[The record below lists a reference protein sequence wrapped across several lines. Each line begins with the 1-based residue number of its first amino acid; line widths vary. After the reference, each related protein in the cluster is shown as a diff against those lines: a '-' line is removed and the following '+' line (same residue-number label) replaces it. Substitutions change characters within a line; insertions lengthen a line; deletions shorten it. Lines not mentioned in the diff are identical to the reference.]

1 MLERFEGV
9 QGLDVA
15 LRVGPVRRQDLVT
28 GRDVPEQ
35 RGRRAGDA
43 AHDLPR
49 RPDAKACAYVGHD
62 DRQQPLR
69 PEPQGDLGKA
79 GMLLGELLLGDHRPA
94 LQGAEVPEDRRRAT
108 EPRPGVMRVQGM
120 AGKRLVGQEQQQGE
134 AVAGRGPACRGHLR
148 PEVHHSAA
156 LTRPEQRHRNEIGH
170 GTAGPPHLGRLE
182 PGRGSGRPT
191 GLQQAQKSGGL
202 LPGQVVR
209 QGGCLI
215 GVAAAG
221 CGVLGGGFE
230 EQFAHP
236 EVCVVGWRGAA
247 LRGVDRRC
255 PQRVRRG
262 CSQRPDMPTALLGV
276 LGPLGRQGAG
286 LRTGFGKT
294 RPARPEL
301 SQPPVLAVDP
311 LAQLPGHGPVP
322 GARRGAAHGGEACGQ
337 GVQFGTARIPVPRPL
352 PVRLRAPEPGRRR
365 TRAAQPPHRVG
376 DHPGQRGIEGR
387 KRPRAGGRAHLAQ
400 PVLSE
405 YMI

>member
-1 MLERFEGV
+1 M
-9 QGLDVA
+9 
-15 LRVGPVRRQDLVT
+15 T

-35 RGRRAGDA
+35 RRRRFGDA

-62 DRQQPLR
+62 DRQQPLH

-79 GMLLGELLLGDHRPA
+79 GTFLGQLLLGDHRPA
-94 LQGAEVPEDRRRAT
+94 LQGADVPEDRRRAA
-108 EPRPGVMRVQGM
+108 EPRPGVMGVQGM

-148 PEVHHSAA
+148 PEVHHPAA
-156 LTRPEQRHRNEIGH
+156 LTGPEQGHRHEIGH
-170 GTAGPPHLGRLE
+170 GAAGQPHFGRLE
-182 PGRGSGRPT
+182 PGRGSASPT
-191 GLQQAQKSGGL
+191 GLQQVQKRGGL

-209 QGGCLI
+209 QGGCLT

-221 CGVLGGGFE
+221 GGVLGGGFE
-230 EQFAHP
+230 EQFAHQ
-236 EVCVVGWRGAA
+236 EVCVAGWRGAA
-247 LRGVDRRC
+247 LGEVDRRR
-255 PQRVRRG
+255 PERVRRRR
-262 CSQRPDMPTALLGV
+262 SQRPDMPTALLRV

-294 RPARPEL
+294 RIARPEL
-301 SQPPVLAVDP
+301 SQPSVLTVDP
-311 LAQLPGHGPVP
+311 VAQLPGHGPVP
-322 GARRGAAHGGEACGQ
+322 GARRGAVHGGEACGQ
-337 GVQFGTARIPVPRPL
+337 GVQFGPARIPVPRPV
-352 PVRLRAPEPGRRR
+352 PIRLRAPEPGGRR

-387 KRPRAGGRAHLAQ
+387 NRPRAGVRAHLAQ